1 MPIYEYEC
9 PNCGTF
15 EQIQTSSEKPLKE
28 CPTCKEKGK
37 KTKVTRLMSTG
48 AFHLKGTGWYV
59 TDFKD
64 KPKEAVST
72 KKENSSETSKKD
84 SVVSDS
90 TGSTPTATTENK
102 KEKTKK
108 DKISAT

>member
-37 KTKVTRLMSTG
+37 KAKVTRLMSTG

-64 KPKEAVST
+64 KPKDTASSKKDTST
-72 KKENSSETSKKD
+72 DTSKKD
-84 SVVSDS
+84 SSAGNSGADS
-90 TGSTPTATTENK
+90 SSLASTSSKSEGK
-102 KEKTKK
+102 KEKLNL
-108 DKISAT
+108 